1 EVARVET
8 GGGADGA
15 DRRARVALRAE
26 QLQARLHQP
35 RPASRAAVGRAHA
48 AVQAGLIGSR
58 LRHRR
63 LLAGHERRGDDRGAG
78 TPRARRHRE
87 GNAVHGAGRPPLRL
101 RPQRGYAV
109 LQICRPALRGGGRRH
124 RGKGEVMTRKL
135 VGALAAAIALLVPAA
150 AQAHTPILFVHGWS
164 ESSSLWTTMIGRF
177 EKDGW
182 GKAELTNWTYNTSQS
197 NATTAKEVATKVSE
211 IKTKT
216 GATKVDLITH
226 SMGALSTRYYIKNLG
241 GESTI
246 ESWVSLGGP
255 NHGTTTANFC

>member
-1 EVARVET
+1 M
-8 GGGADGA
+8 
-15 DRRARVALRAE
+15 
-26 QLQARLHQP
+26 
-35 RPASRAAVGRAHA
+35 S
-48 AVQAGLIGSR
+48 
-58 LRHRR
+58 RR
-63 LLAGHERRGDDRGAG
+63 LMGA
-78 TPRARRHRE
+78 
-87 GNAVHGAGRPPLRL
+87 
-101 RPQRGYAV
+101 
-109 LQICRPALRGGGRRH
+109 I
-124 RGKGEVMTRKL
+124 
-135 VGALAAAIALLVPAA
+135 AAAIALLVPAA

-182 GKAELTNWTYNTSQS
+182 SKAELTNWTYNTSQS

-216 GATKVDLITH
+216 GAAKVDLITH

-255 NHGTTTANFC
+255 NHGTSTANFCTQASCVEMRVGSSFLAALNAGDETPGSVRYATWWSPCDEIINPHESVILTGATNTQTECMTHVALTTNEKVYQQVREFVR